1 MQALAA
7 KLKVAIPTSYFEKDG
22 PHYYNTL
29 AMISPDG
36 EIMGTYR
43 KSHIPDGPG
52 YEEKYYFRPG
62 NDGFKVWDMFG
73 TRIGV
78 GVCWDQWYP
87 ESARVM
93 ALMEIGRAACRERV
107 GADV

>member
-1 MQALAA
+1 
-7 KLKVAIPTSYFEKDG
+7 
-22 PHYYNTL
+22 
-29 AMISPDG
+29 MIGPDG

-62 NDGFKVWDMFG
+62 NTGFKVWNVMG

-87 ESARVM
+87 ECARAM
-93 ALMEIGRAACRERV
+93 ALDGRGSAVLSHGHRQRAIRP
-107 GADV
+107 